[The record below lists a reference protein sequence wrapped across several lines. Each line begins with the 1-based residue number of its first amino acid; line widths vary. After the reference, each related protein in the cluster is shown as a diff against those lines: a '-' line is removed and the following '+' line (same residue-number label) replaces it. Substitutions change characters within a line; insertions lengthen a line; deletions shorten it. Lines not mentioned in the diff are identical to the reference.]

1 MLSPHFGRRTLRRP
15 LRTNLCRASRGLQT
29 AIFNIT
35 NLDENLVV
43 FNFYGVDSKVYAGRS
58 AFGPAR
64 REIELPIVLG
74 AFNDVVH
81 YKPVGKMNFA
91 VCA

>member
-1 MLSPHFGRRTLRRP
+1 LGEEPPRRP

-29 AIFNIT
+29 AIFTIT
-35 NLDENLVV
+35 NLDEHLVV
-43 FNFYGVDSKVYAGRS
+43 FDFYGIDSKVYAGRS
-58 AFGPAR
+58 AFGLAR

-81 YKPVGKMNFA
+81 HKPVGKMNFA
-91 VCA
+91 VRA